1 MDPKSKLERKANV
14 SLKKAEDQMLQ
25 SLLKDHPEWAEKD
38 GNCTQCVLEEYHLVE
53 PHYYPEE
60 KK

>member
-1 MDPKSKLERKANV
+1 MSEKRSVERKANV

-25 SLLKDHPEWAEKD
+25 SLLKDHPEWAGKD
-38 GNCTQCVLEEYHLVE
+38 GNCSQCIIEEYNLVE

-60 KK
+60 EK